1 MDKLKVSRQTP
12 IRNAGQPGDMQLIRG
27 TNVELNERLYLNVG
41 NKWKMIVLEETPN
54 IGSGRTIPHV
64 EKIKYKDRDV
74 ININDTSLVVSK
86 NLKVNASQNWLGI
99 KKFQSFVGTL
109 ANTNG
114 GSVTYGANDV
124 LVELGILDTTVPV
137 GHVKA
142 TKFFIDKVIIGITT
156 ASGVTSLAK
165 LDLSATPG
173 TATNTAVSSPTEI
186 CGAGV
191 ASFNPRI
198 SATDAVTEVDI
209 NLEAAA
215 GTYHVFEP
223 NITADI
229 AKKYLYLATETA
241 ISANT
246 CQQSRFTVL
255 LEYTVF

>member
-142 TKFFIDKVIIGITT
+142 TKFFIDKVVIGITT

-165 LDLSATPG
+165 LDLSATTG
-173 TATNTAVSSPTEI
+173 TATNT
-186 CGAGV
+186 
-191 ASFNPRI
+191 
-198 SATDAVTEVDI
+198 
-209 NLEAAA
+209 AAA

-223 NITADI
+223 NMTAAI

-241 ISANT
+241 LSANT

-255 LEYTVF
+255 LEYTVY